1 MAQIAES
8 KWKSLQYTADY
19 KGEDFTTSFTM
30 GNPDLLSWNGMGI
43 LHYLQSVTPKL
54 ALGAELAYQAA
65 PQIPGNNYYGS
76 YFPVLMTH
84 IAPGGQI
91 GVLSVCGRYTAS
103 DFTFS
108 STLSNSGALHAC
120 YYQKCSPDL
129 SVGAE
134 LETNLRMGAGES
146 RATVGYKVEIPR
158 AGLNFKGSVN
168 SDWEVT
174 AVMEKK
180 LLPIPFSL
188 ALCGMINHP
197 KNSFMM
203 GAGLIIG

>member
-1 MAQIAES
+1 MNR
-8 KWKSLQYTADY
+8 YD
-19 KGEDFTTSFTM
+19 
-30 GNPDLLSWNGMGI
+30 I
-43 LHYLQSVTPKL
+43 L
-54 ALGAELAYQAA
+54 
-65 PQIPGNNYYGS
+65 IPGG
-76 YFPVLMTH
+76 H
-84 IAPGGQI
+84 I
-91 GVLSVCGRYTAS
+91 GVLSVVGRYTGS
-103 DFTFS
+103 DCTV
-108 STLSNSGALHAC
+108 STTVSNSGALHAR
-120 YYQKCSPDL
+120 YYQKCSQDL

-134 LETNLRMGAGES
+134 LETNLRMGES

>member
-1 MAQIAES
+1 M
-8 KWKSLQYTADY
+8 
-19 KGEDFTTSFTM
+19 
-30 GNPDLLSWNGMGI
+30 
-43 LHYLQSVTPKL
+43 
-54 ALGAELAYQAA
+54 
-65 PQIPGNNYYGS
+65 
-76 YFPVLMTH
+76 
-84 IAPGGQI
+84 
-91 GVLSVCGRYTAS
+91 LSVCGRYTGS
-103 DFTFS
+103 DCTV
-108 STLSNSGALHAC
+108 STTIANSGSVHAC
-120 YYQKCSPDL
+120 YYQKCSQDL

-134 LETNLRMGAGES
+134 LEVNPRMGES